1 MARILLVTNDFPPKI
16 GGIQSYLRD
25 FVATLDPRDVV
36 VFASTQESPAEFDA
50 AADYKVIRW
59 PRRVMLPTPATVRRM
74 QEIIRAENI
83 DIVWFGAAAPL
94 ALMGKAAKE
103 AGATRVVATTHGH
116 EVGWSMVPV
125 ARQCLRR
132 IGDYADVITYIS
144 DYTLRRL
151 RGPFGPYPRWE
162 HLPSGVS
169 VENFSPATPEQRA
182 AAKAEFGVNGPTIV
196 CISRFVP
203 RKGQDQLLRAMPLVR
218 EEFPDAQLL
227 LIGRGRYRA
236 ALVELADMYCPDA
249 VIQEAESIDTA
260 LHAADVFA
268 MPARTRGGGLD
279 VEGLGIVYLEAQ
291 ACGVPVIAGDSGG
304 APETVTG
311 ETGVV
316 VKGSSVEELAQ
327 GLKALLGDPHRRQ
340 QMGQAGRRHV
350 EENWTWQIMGQRL
363 RRLMS

>member
-1 MARILLVTNDFPPKI
+1 
-16 GGIQSYLRD
+16 
-25 FVATLDPRDVV
+25 
-36 VFASTQESPAEFDA
+36 
-50 AADYKVIRW
+50 
-59 PRRVMLPTPATVRRM
+59 
-74 QEIIRAENI
+74 
-83 DIVWFGAAAPL
+83 
-94 ALMGKAAKE
+94 
-103 AGATRVVATTHGH
+103 
-116 EVGWSMVPV
+116 MVPV

-132 IGDYADVITYIS
+132 IGDHADVITYIS
-144 DYTLRRL
+144 DYTQRRL
-151 RGPFGPYPRWE
+151 RRPFGPNPRWE

-169 VENFSPATPEQRA
+169 VEGLSPATPEQRA
-182 AAKAEFGVNGPTIV
+182 AAKAEFGVTGPTIV

-236 ALVELADMYCPDA
+236 ALEQLAEIYCPDA
-249 VIQEAESIDTA
+249 VIQEAESIETA

-291 ACGVPVIAGDSGG
+291 ACGLPVIAGDSGG

-316 VKGSSVEELAQ
+316 VKGTSVRELAEA
-327 GLKALLGDPHRRQ
+327 LKAVLADPQRRLR
-340 QMGQAGRRHV
+340 MGQAGRRHV
-350 EENWTWQIMGQRL
+350 EENWTWRIMGQRL
-363 RRLMS
+363 RQLMS

>member
-1 MARILLVTNDFPPKI
+1 MARVLLVTNDFPPKI

-50 AADYKVIRW
+50 GVDYKVIRW

-132 IGDYADVITYIS
+132 IGDNADVITYIS

-151 RGPFGPYPRWE
+151 RRPFGPNPRWE

-169 VENFSPATPEQRA
+169 VEGLSPATPEQRA
-182 AAKAEFGVNGPTIV
+182 AAKAEFGVSGPTIV

-236 ALVELADMYCPDA
+236 ALERLAE
-249 VIQEAESIDTA
+249 ILSLI
-260 LHAADVFA
+260 H
-268 MPARTRGGGLD
+268 
-279 VEGLGIVYLEAQ
+279 I
-291 ACGVPVIAGDSGG
+291 
-304 APETVTG
+304 
-311 ETGVV
+311 
-316 VKGSSVEELAQ
+316 
-327 GLKALLGDPHRRQ
+327 
-340 QMGQAGRRHV
+340 
-350 EENWTWQIMGQRL
+350 
-363 RRLMS
+363 